1 MKKFIL
7 VLGASCLLAGCGS
20 QNLAPLEDKTTKLRD
35 DNHQLKLDIQQL
47 NQDISNQKSKIAG
60 LKQDKE
66 NSKKTS
72 SNKLKIKNLKAS
84 SNYYDKVA
92 EAIGDYKNI
101 EADVTKNK
109 GKKDIQDKLDKITN
123 KINEAFSTYKS
134 SVDNDS
140 DSEEDKQKRKEISKF
155 DKDLSGAMN
164 KIRNGYQSKDSKQ
177 IKKGQQKL
185 TTVSSNISS

>member
-47 NQDISNQKSKIAG
+47 NEDISNQKSKIAG
-60 LKQDKE
+60 LKQDKD

-72 SNKLKIKNLKAS
+72 SNKLKIKNLNAS
-84 SNYYDKVA
+84 SKYYDNVA
-92 EAIGDYKNI
+92 KAISDYNNI
-101 EADVTKNK
+101 ESDVSKNK
-109 GKKDIQDKLDKITN
+109 GKKDVQDKLN
-123 KINEAFSTYKS
+123 KISTNIDDAYSKYKS
-134 SVDNDS
+134 SVDSNS
-140 DSEEDKQKRKEISKF
+140 DEDKQKMKEISNF
-155 DKDLSGAMN
+155 NKDLSDAMD
-164 KIRNGYQSKDSKQ
+164 KIRNGYQSKDSKL
-177 IKKGQQKL
+177 INKGQQKL

>member
-1 MKKFIL
+1 M
-7 VLGASCLLAGCGS
+7 
-20 QNLAPLEDKTTKLRD
+20 
-35 DNHQLKLDIQQL
+35 
-47 NQDISNQKSKIAG
+47 
-60 LKQDKE
+60 
-66 NSKKTS
+66 
-72 SNKLKIKNLKAS
+72 KIKNLKAS

-101 EADVTKNK
+101 EADVKKNK

-140 DSEEDKQKRKEISKF
+140 NSEEDKQKRKEISKF

>member
-35 DNHQLKLDIQQL
+35 DNHQLKLD
-47 NQDISNQKSKIAG
+47 
-60 LKQDKE
+60 
-66 NSKKTS
+66 
-72 SNKLKIKNLKAS
+72 
-84 SNYYDKVA
+84 
-92 EAIGDYKNI
+92 
-101 EADVTKNK
+101 
-109 GKKDIQDKLDKITN
+109 KITN

-140 DSEEDKQKRKEISKF
+140 NSEEDKQKRKEISKF

-164 KIRNGYQSKDSKQ
+164 KIRNGYQSKDAKQ

>member
-35 DNHQLKLDIQQL
+35 NNHQLKLDIQQL
-47 NQDISNQKSKIAG
+47 NEDISNQKSKIAG
-60 LKQDKE
+60 LQQDKE

-84 SNYYDKVA
+84 SDYYDKIA
-92 EAIGDYKNI
+92 NAIGDYRNV
-101 EADVTKNK
+101 ESDVSKNK
-109 GKKDIQDKLDKITN
+109 GKKDVLDKLDKIS
-123 KINEAFSTYKS
+123 NEIDEAYSKYKS
-134 SVDNDS
+134 SIDS
-140 DSEEDKQKRKEISKF
+140 DSKSEEDKQKRKEISKF
-155 DKDLSGAMN
+155 DKDLSSAMD

-185 TTVSSNISS
+185 ATVSSNIS